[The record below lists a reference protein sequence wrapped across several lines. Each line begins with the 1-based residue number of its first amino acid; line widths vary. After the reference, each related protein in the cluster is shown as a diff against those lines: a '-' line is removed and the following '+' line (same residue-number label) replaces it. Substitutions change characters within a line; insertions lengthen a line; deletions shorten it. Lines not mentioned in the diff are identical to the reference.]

1 MLNVIYPR
9 GLINPLI
16 FMTKPTIQEL
26 LRNKVLI
33 PASELSEFK
42 EAKAL
47 ACKIFEDAAFEQ
59 YRNQRHQTPK
69 AAGSITKP
77 YKRESCD

>member
-1 MLNVIYPR
+1 
-9 GLINPLI
+9 
-16 FMTKPTIQEL
+16 MTKPTIQEL

-59 YRNQRHQTPK
+59 YRNQRHQTQRLLE
-69 AAGSITKP
+69 ALQSHINVNLVTN
-77 YKRESCD
+77 